1 MHDLIATADTRSDE
15 IGELYAALSPRL
27 RQIVRFGVRAPD
39 ALIEDACQVAWSRL
53 IRHRGSV
60 RREAALAWLVTTAS
74 REALK
79 LIRRSDRELSL
90 DELAER
96 DREPAYA
103 CGATAPE
110 EIVELRSRLDLI
122 RGLPPRQ
129 QRLVWLQGLGL
140 SYAEMAGYTG
150 VSTRTVE
157 RQLLRAKRA
166 LRESALERQSER
178 SQNIKVWPAPRQ
190 AGGGS

>member
-1 MHDLIATADTRSDE
+1 MQDLIAAAHSESDE
-15 IGELYAALSPRL
+15 LGELYAALSGQL

-53 IRHRGSV
+53 IRHQSSV
-60 RREAALAWLVTTAS
+60 RREAVLSWLVTTAS

-96 DREPAYA
+96 NREPPHA
-103 CGATAPE
+103 CGMPAPD

-122 RGLPPRQ
+122 RELPQRQ

-150 VSTRTVE
+150 ASPRTVE

-166 LRESALERQSER
+166 LRS
-178 SQNIKVWPAPRQ
+178 
-190 AGGGS
+190 GDG

>member
-1 MHDLIATADTRSDE
+1 MQDPIAGSETRADE
-15 IGELYAALSPRL
+15 MAELYAALSAQL

-53 IRHRGSV
+53 IRHRASV
-60 RREAALAWLVTTAS
+60 RREAALSWLVTTAS
-74 REALK
+74 REALR

-96 DREPAYA
+96 HAEPAHA
-103 CGATAPE
+103 DGMAGPD
-110 EIVELRSRLDLI
+110 EIVELRLRLELI
-122 RGLPPRQ
+122 GELPPRQ
-129 QRLVWLQGLGL
+129 QRLVWLQGLGF

-150 VSTRTVE
+150 ASPRTVE

-166 LRESALERQSER
+166 LRST
-178 SQNIKVWPAPRQ
+178 
-190 AGGGS
+190 